1 MQGLLSA
8 FSTSKS
14 DSFFKKRRLKR
25 DGNQRGGPGVR
36 AIGQGGLWKGVS
48 SQGPRGAFK
57 GGQQTR
63 AKGGQHKSCQR
74 WLRKVETGGQ
84 WKGRAKIG
92 SMEFCGRC
100 QRRANMVQSMLKNHH
115 PHFFINA
122 VNLAKRENRHWG
134 WMIMISCLEKN
145 YILVLQCSVMEK
157 FT

>member
-1 MQGLLSA
+1 LAKGGYDRGLA
-8 FSTSKS
+8 VK
-14 DSFFKKRRLKR
+14 D
-25 DGNQRGGPGVR
+25 
-36 AIGQGGLWKGVS
+36 QGGAL
-48 SQGPRGAFK
+48 K

-63 AKGGQHKSCQR
+63 AKGVSEKSCQR

-122 VNLAKRENRHWG
+122 VNLAKRENRH
-134 WMIMISCLEKN
+134 
-145 YILVLQCSVMEK
+145 
-157 FT
+157 